1 MINYD
6 LLYYY
11 DLVFEIAHY
20 IIATLFCIEI
30 VDLKGKS
37 LGDKL
42 KMMAE
47 HWPNLSAED
56 KAKYMSSVGSDSEDS
71 DEELSAAD
79 KKRVAIRVAFFFWC
93 YPL

>member
-1 MINYD
+1 M
-6 LLYYY
+6 
-11 DLVFEIAHY
+11 FEIAHY

-37 LGDKL
+37 LGDKW

-47 HWPNLSAED
+47 HWRSLSAED

-79 KKRVAIRVAFFFWC
+79 KKRVAIRVAKRHQGDVSFFSLTC
-93 YPL
+93 TA

>member
-1 MINYD
+1 M
-6 LLYYY
+6 
-11 DLVFEIAHY
+11 FEIAHY

-37 LGDKL
+37 LGDKW

-47 HWPNLSAED
+47 HWRSLSAED
-56 KAKYMSSVGSDSEDS
+56 KAKYMPSVGSDSEDS

-79 KKRVAIRVAFFFWC
+79 KKRVGLQSGIREREM
-93 YPL
+93 